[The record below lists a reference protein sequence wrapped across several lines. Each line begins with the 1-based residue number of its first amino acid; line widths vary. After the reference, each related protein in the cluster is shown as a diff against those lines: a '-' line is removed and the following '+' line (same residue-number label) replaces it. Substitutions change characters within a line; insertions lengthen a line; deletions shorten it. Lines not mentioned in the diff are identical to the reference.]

1 MAEENP
7 TNTPADEVPATE
19 TPAAETPAAE
29 VPATETPSAVAPAP
43 EAKKPKAAP
52 KKKAPAAEAAPAA
65 PAAEATAAPSV
76 ETPAAPA
83 AEAAAP
89 AVEGEAKPKAPKA
102 AKAPK
107 KTKESAPAAAAAP
120 VSISLDDAIE
130 PIKIVKA
137 KGSKNVHQGIAH
149 VQASFNNTIVSIT
162 DLRGGVIG
170 WSSAGKCG
178 FKGSRKSTAYAA
190 QMVAQDACRQAMGHG
205 LKEVE
210 VRVKGPGAGRESAVR
225 AMQAIGLDVTVIRDV
240 TPVPHNGCRPPKQR
254 RV

>member
-1 MAEENP
+1 MP
-7 TNTPADEVPATE
+7 D
-19 TPAAETPAAE
+19 
-29 VPATETPSAVAPAP
+29 S
-43 EAKKPKAAP
+43 KKPTP
-52 KKKAPAAEAAPAA
+52 PE
-65 PAAEATAAPSV
+65 

-83 AEAAAP
+83 PAAAEAPTTEAASP
-89 AVEGEAKPKAPKA
+89 
-102 AKAPK
+102 
-107 KTKESAPAAAAAP
+107 APAAAAATEAAP
-120 VSISLDDAIE
+120 KAAKTKAPKKKDAGAAAGAPPEPKKEENFSLDPNAVVE
-130 PIKIVKA
+130 QIKIVKA
-137 KGSKNVHQGIAH
+137 KGSKNVHTGIAH
-149 VQASFNNTIVSIT
+149 IVASFNNTIVTIT
-162 DLRGGVIG
+162 DLNGSAIG

-225 AMQAIGLDVTVIRDV
+225 AIQAVGLEISVIKDV

>member
-1 MAEENP
+1 MLNFTKPNAE
-7 TNTPADEVPATE
+7 E
-19 TPAAETPAAE
+19 TPAP
-29 VPATETPSAVAPAP
+29 PAP
-43 EAKKPKAAP
+43 
-52 KKKAPAAEAAPAA
+52 
-65 PAAEATAAPSV
+65 
-76 ETPAAPA
+76 

-89 AVEGEAKPKAPKA
+89 AVATTEAPAKPAKT
-102 AKAPK
+102 KAPK
-107 KTKESAPAAAAAP
+107 KKDAAAAAP
-120 VSISLDDAIE
+120 AEPKKEENLSLDPNTVVEA
-130 PIKIVKA
+130 IKIIKA
-137 KGSKNVHQGIAH
+137 KGSKNVHTGIAH
-149 VQASFNNTIVSIT
+149 ILASFNNTIVSIT
-162 DLRGGVIG
+162 DQAGHVVG

-225 AMQAIGLDVTVIRDV
+225 AIQAVGLEITLIKDV

>member
-7 TNTPADEVPATE
+7 STE
-19 TPAAETPAAE
+19 TPASEE
-29 VPATETPSAVAPAP
+29 
-43 EAKKPKAAP
+43 KKPKAAP
-52 KKKAPAAEAAPAA
+52 KKKAPKAAPSPEAAPATDATQPPVAEAAPEAPAAEAAPAA
-65 PAAEATAAPSV
+65 P
-76 ETPAAPA
+76 
-83 AEAAAP
+83 P
-89 AVEGEAKPKAPKA
+89 AVAEAKPKATKS
-102 AKAPK
+102 KAPK
-107 KTKESAPAAAAAP
+107 KAKEAAPAAASAP

-130 PIKIVKA
+130 PVKIVKA
-137 KGSKNVHQGIAH
+137 KGSKNISQGIAH
-149 VQASFNNTIVSIT
+149 VQASFNNTIISIT

-225 AMQAIGLDVTVIRDV
+225 AMQAVGLDVTVIRDV
-240 TPVPHNGCRPPKQR
+240 TPVPHNGCRPPKPR